1 MMNVSVVMATYNGD
15 KYIKE
20 QLDSIMC
27 QLSNEDELIVSD
39 DGSSDS
45 TCEIINEYKN
55 NYKNIRLFNSNHLG
69 ASKNFLNAIHYS
81 KNDIIILSDQDDIC
95 EKDKISKT
103 KKYFENNENIKVML
117 HNFTLIDI
125 N

>member
-55 NYKNIRLFNSNHLG
+55 NYKNI
-69 ASKNFLNAIHYS
+69 
-81 KNDIIILSDQDDIC
+81 
-95 EKDKISKT
+95 
-103 KKYFENNENIKVML
+103 L
-117 HNFTLIDI
+117 HPTVRRRE
-125 N
+125 